1 MPAWKPSCLK
11 AIESEDGDYAK
22 KPAFLTDDL
31 PFGGELI
38 PDERR
43 GVSVVELTKRDGSGL
58 GLTISGGLDKGSRA
72 RVLHLRPGGLAQ
84 RSDALEIG
92 DYILSVNGIRTEK
105 LRHDEIIN
113 LLKNAGEKV
122 ILEVE
127 YEIPLTAQEAGG
139 NVVTKEVELS
149 LQKEGGSFGFTIRG
163 GVADERRQSRPLLVT
178 NIRPG
183 GPADREGTLAVG
195 DRLLAIDNISLS
207 GVTHAEAVAALKQC
221 GTQASLLVEYDV
233 SIMEAVQNA
242 KGPLLVEVTKAPG
255 ASLGITPGMAVV
267 KNREALIIKEIK
279 AASIAD
285 RCGALHAGDQLLSID
300 GTSTEHLTLPE
311 AVQLLASTGAEV
323 KLEILPLSH
332 MKYAGSSNEAVISN
346 GCRVEVQP
354 TAASLQ
360 AQTREG
366 SWRESAHHHSAA
378 SHHVYVN
385 VSQIPRIVDTPP
397 ALPPKKRKPRTSTS
411 KSGTTTTSSSS
422 GSTLD
427 MSFKQRSNSESMLS
441 DALPISYPMD
451 SPTSPSVSSIHTGT
465 ISRASLARRSNR
477 RPPRRTRLNSS
488 AMSVSSSHA
497 PQQVVR
503 VEIAEVQVHPDPSG
517 LGFSLQGGVFATE
530 TLTSPPVIGFID
542 PDGPAD
548 RTGIL
553 QVGDRVLSING
564 MSTEELTLEEA
575 NQLLRESGLKCV
587 LEVEFDVA
595 ESVVPS
601 SGTFNIKLPKRAGG
615 LGITINSPS
624 TRKQGEPLLISD
636 IKKGS
641 VAHRTGTLAPG
652 DKLLA
657 IDNIRLDNCSME
669 DAAQILAQCDEIVKL
684 RIRKDELYSEE
695 HDVSGAICYSVELVR
710 HGGPL
715 GITISGTEEPF
726 DPVTVSGLTDGGL
739 AQRTGAIHIGDRILA
754 INSQSLRGKRLSEAI
769 QLLQSAG
776 DTVTLKISRQ
786 EGRQISLDKFVVDG
800 PKSDQENDSI
810 GKEESQTKRV
820 PLQHT
825 PVPSVDSAVESW
837 DGSALEPGN
846 PEGNSQHPQSGMVVT
861 AQVHHNDNQT
871 NHMTERHTLRRDST
885 KADRRMG
892 ERLHDE
898 WDAQSHSY
906 KSSSDILDN
915 PQLDEYGL
923 ALEDLETC
931 GHSELMRQI
940 EQTIGPGS
948 NHAHTLNCRPRPNQ
962 SVISYSDSHSMT
974 LPGSNRGQ
982 TPALP
987 TNKKIQDQM
996 SLIFSPTPIEIQKV
1010 TLFKD
1015 DDYGDFGFSVSD
1027 GLVEKGVYINNIR
1040 PGGPADLSGVI
1051 RPYDRILQVNNSR
1064 TRDFDCCLAVPLIAA
1079 SGDKIELVI
1088 SRNPLAQN
1096 MSQANLEWGEE
1107 AYQHPQLN
1115 HNTSKTL

>member
-366 SWRESAHHHSAA
+366 SWRESAHHHSA
-378 SHHVYVN
+378 
-385 VSQIPRIVDTPP
+385 
-397 ALPPKKRKPRTSTS
+397 
-411 KSGTTTTSSSS
+411 
-422 GSTLD
+422 
-427 MSFKQRSNSESMLS
+427 
-441 DALPISYPMD
+441 ALPISYPMD

-923 ALEDLETC
+923 VQALEDLETC

>member
-1 MPAWKPSCLK
+1 MFACIPKK
-11 AIESEDGDYAK
+11 HFEDGEYAK

-31 PFGGELI
+31 PCGSELI

-43 GVSVVELTKRDGSGL
+43 GVSVVELTKKDGSGL

-139 NVVTKEVELS
+139 NVVTKEVELC

-207 GVTHAEAVAALKQC
+207 GATHAEAVAALKQC

-332 MKYAGSSNEAVISN
+332 MKYAGASNEAVISN

-354 TAASLQ
+354 TSASLQ
-360 AQTREG
+360 AQTRGEG

-378 SHHVYVN
+378 
-385 VSQIPRIVDTPP
+385 
-397 ALPPKKRKPRTSTS
+397 
-411 KSGTTTTSSSS
+411 
-422 GSTLD
+422 
-427 MSFKQRSNSESMLS
+427 
-441 DALPISYPMD
+441 LPIAYPMD

-477 RPPRRTRLNSS
+477 RPPRRNRLNSS

-503 VEIAEVQVHPDPSG
+503 GEIVEVQVHPDPSG

-684 RIRKDELYSEE
+684 RIRKDELYSVSFCSAEPEE

-739 AQRTGAIHIGDRILA
+739 AQRTGAIHVGDRILA

-786 EGRQISLDKFVVDG
+786 EGRQTSLDKFVVDG

-846 PEGNSQHPQSGMVVT
+846 PEGNSQHPHSGMVVT
-861 AQVHHNDNQT
+861 AQVHHHDNQT
-871 NHMTERHTLRRDST
+871 NHMTERHTQRRDST
-885 KADRRMG
+885 KGDRRMG

-923 ALEDLETC
+923 VQALEDLETC

-940 EQTIGPGS
+940 EQTIGPSS

-982 TPALP
+982 TPTLP
-987 TNKKIQDQM
+987 SSKKIQDQM

-1107 AYQHPQLN
+1107 AYTHPQLN
-1115 HNTSKTL
+1115 HNSSKTL

>member
-1 MPAWKPSCLK
+1 LVAP
-11 AIESEDGDYAK
+11 
-22 KPAFLTDDL
+22 
-31 PFGGELI
+31 
-38 PDERR
+38 
-43 GVSVVELTKRDGSGL
+43 
-58 GLTISGGLDKGSRA
+58 GGLDKGSRA

-332 MKYAGSSNEAVISN
+332 MKYAGSSNEAWQLAKSTWTSSIDNRMKFSVLS
-346 GCRVEVQP
+346 
-354 TAASLQ
+354 TAA
-360 AQTREG
+360 G
-366 SWRESAHHHSAA
+366 SHTNLDTVDA
-378 SHHVYVN
+378 
-385 VSQIPRIVDTPP
+385 IP
-397 ALPPKKRKPRTSTS
+397 
-411 KSGTTTTSSSS
+411 
-422 GSTLD
+422 
-427 MSFKQRSNSESMLS
+427 
-441 DALPISYPMD
+441 ALPISYPMD

-488 AMSVSSSHA
+488 ASKECYYCFFVFPVSVSSSHA

-786 EGRQISLDKFVVDG
+786 EGRQISLG
-800 PKSDQENDSI
+800 NTS
-810 GKEESQTKRV
+810 GHEESQTKRV

-923 ALEDLETC
+923 VQALEDLETC

-1096 MSQANLEWGEE
+1096 MSQAN
-1107 AYQHPQLN
+1107 
-1115 HNTSKTL
+1115 